1 MAVGTY
7 SSKNLWQQNAVHM
20 ADREEKQG
28 TRLLVCLSPV
38 MSQPE
43 TKTLGWHH
51 SPFRA
56 RCFLHSQSFLEVIS
70 QTFPKLCLLGDSK
83 WKPLVD
89 ED

>member
-1 MAVGTY
+1 MAAGTY
-7 SSKNLWQQNAVHM
+7 SSRNLRQQNAVHK

-38 MSQPE
+38 ISQPE

-56 RCFLHSQSFLEVIS
+56 RCFLHSQSFLEVNS
-70 QTFPKLCLLGDSK
+70 
-83 WKPLVD
+83 
-89 ED
+89 